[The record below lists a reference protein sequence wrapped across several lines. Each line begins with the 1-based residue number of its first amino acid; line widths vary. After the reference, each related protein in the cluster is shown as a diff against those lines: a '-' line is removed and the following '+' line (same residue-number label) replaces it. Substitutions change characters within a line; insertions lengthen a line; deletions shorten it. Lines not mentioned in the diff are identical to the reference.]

1 MWWRFGGPDT
11 ARASWAEVGSGSTTR
26 ARFFSRL
33 RKRGRDA
40 REGRRHQ
47 AVEFVRRH
55 ASCYST
61 FLAESAQK
69 RVVVAIDGP
78 SGAGKSTIAKRL
90 AERLGFTYIDTGAMY
105 RAVALW
111 GLRQNVDMTDMHRME
126 QLALA
131 AEIELAPGRIQ
142 LNGEDVTEAIRVA
155 EVSSG
160 ASRIATMPG
169 VRRALVAKQRSIGE
183 RSSVVM
189 EGRDI
194 GTVVFPQAQVKIFLD
209 ARPDE
214 RVRRRLQEVRA
225 KGEAISEPE
234 LAAQLEERDRRDSTR
249 AEAPLAQAPDAVYLD
264 STSAGHRGRGG
275 GHSEGRA
282 GAADQRKGTQLKDLL
297 VMKFG
302 GTSVGSAGRIRVAAD
317 LIAAERRKR
326 PVAMVVSAMSKITDL
341 LLDAMRHAEAGGRAG
356 VEANLA
362 VLRALAMRRRAA
374 NCCRSGGRRRCRP
387 RWTS

>member
-1 MWWRFGGPDT
+1 
-11 ARASWAEVGSGSTTR
+11 
-26 ARFFSRL
+26 
-33 RKRGRDA
+33 
-40 REGRRHQ
+40 
-47 AVEFVRRH
+47 
-55 ASCYST
+55 
-61 FLAESAQK
+61 LAESVQK

-264 STSAGHRGRGG
+264 STTLGIEAV
-275 GHSEGRA
+275 EEAILKVVRA
-282 GAADQRKGTQLKDLL
+282 RLTNGKEL
-297 VMKFG
+297 
-302 GTSVGSAGRIRVAAD
+302 S
-317 LIAAERRKR
+317 
-326 PVAMVVSAMSKITDL
+326 
-341 LLDAMRHAEAGGRAG
+341 
-356 VEANLA
+356 
-362 VLRALAMRRRAA
+362 
-374 NCCRSGGRRRCRP
+374 
-387 RWTS
+387 